1 MIKMIALGL
10 WVCLVSL
17 GALMLGINS
26 YKRDPNIPTT
36 PVSTGE
42 EIGSSDTEIMNI
54 PILVDGSVQGYLI
67 AQLTYVVDKKAAQN
81 IVVPVSV
88 LIHDVIFQNFWGS
101 YSNVRMIE
109 RVKFDMVKQQIMDQV
124 NQRFSNPILKD
135 LLVKQFNYISV
146 EKIRGATRRSG

>member
-88 LIHDVIFQNFWGS
+88 LIHDAIFQNFWGS

>member
-1 MIKMIALGL
+1 MITLGL

-26 YKRDPNIPTT
+26 YKRDSNIPTT
-36 PVSTGE
+36 PVSISE

-54 PILVDGSVQGYLI
+54 PILVDGAVQGYLI

-81 IVVPVSV
+81 IVVPVGV
-88 LIHDVIFQNFWGS
+88 LIHDAIFQSFWGS

-124 NQRFSNPILKD
+124 NQRFSSPVLKD